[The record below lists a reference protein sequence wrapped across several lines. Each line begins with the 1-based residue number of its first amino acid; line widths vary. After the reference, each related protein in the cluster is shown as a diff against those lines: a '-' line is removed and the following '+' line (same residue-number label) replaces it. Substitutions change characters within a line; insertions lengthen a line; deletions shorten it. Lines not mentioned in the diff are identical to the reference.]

1 MLGSLP
7 ALHAAAVTS
16 LVLQGAKDCVLVS
29 SCGGRL
35 GIQSLLLA
43 LHSPLL
49 ASLLGQ
55 GEGGISLPLPLPAIK
70 AMVSFLQSQG
80 EQEEGKHLSPGVQE
94 EVEEGLA
101 LLGISV
107 YIADIKPELP
117 TSWRCPGGAKIW
129 MDQEE
134 GEPIKNVPPDLLGS
148 VGIDSTSRSMEM
160 AMMPTV

>member
-7 ALHAAAVTS
+7 VLHAVAVSS

-49 ASLLGQ
+49 ATLLGQ
-55 GEGGISLPLPLPAIK
+55 GEGGVSLPLPLHAIK
-70 AMVSFLQSQG
+70 ALVSFLQSQG
-80 EQEEGKHLSPGVQE
+80 EQEEGRHLSQGVQE
-94 EVEEGLA
+94 EVVEGLA

-107 YIADIKPELP
+107 YIDDIKPEVP

-129 MDQEE
+129 MDQDKV
-134 GEPIKNVPPDLLGS
+134 EP
-148 VGIDSTSRSMEM
+148 
-160 AMMPTV
+160 